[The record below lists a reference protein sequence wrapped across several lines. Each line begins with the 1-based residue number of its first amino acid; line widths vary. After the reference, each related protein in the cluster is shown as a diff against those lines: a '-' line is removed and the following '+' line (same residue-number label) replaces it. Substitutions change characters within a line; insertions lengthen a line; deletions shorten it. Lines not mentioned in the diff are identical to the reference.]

1 MATKRTREDDD
12 EMEVEQPQAKKQNNT
27 DTEFEELYQM
37 IGKLLILDESE
48 IKHESSEEEEEE
60 EEKEEEHE
68 GPLEHCMFC
77 ENYVE
82 NALFTCNF
90 CIGYAT
96 R

>member
-12 EMEVEQPQAKKQNNT
+12 EMELEQPEAKKQNNT
-27 DTEFEELYQM
+27 DTELEEIYEM
-37 IGKLLILDESE
+37 IGKLLLDESE
-48 IKHESSEEEEEE
+48 IKYEPEPDSEEKSQ
-60 EEKEEEHE
+60 KEEY
-68 GPLEHCMFC
+68 GPLDHCMFC

-82 NALFTCNF
+82 NALFTCNL